1 MKMKAPFENFH
12 IKVDSILMLLQVTPQ
27 PNSSEECWDIVRW
40 VEDAI
45 REKLERERGATEC

>member
-1 MKMKAPFENFH
+1 MKAPFENFH